1 MMNRKDY
8 ERETGFAVK
17 FALAGLVGFV
27 VDAGV
32 LHLGLSSGLSPAVA
46 RAVSIICAM
55 QVTFLING
63 VVIFKCLT
71 LKNCARHWAAYMFT
85 SGFGNFCSYM
95 IFITLTS
102 LHGNVLSKSWI
113 AFPASTFAA
122 YLINFAGARFLVFGA
137 SVRARLARKIVSGEG
152 QPAEVA

>member
-1 MMNRKDY
+1 MMSRTEY
-8 ERETGFAVK
+8 EREAGFAMK

-32 LHLGLSSGLSPAVA
+32 LHLGLTFGLSPAAA
-46 RAVSIICAM
+46 RAISIVSAM

-63 VVIFKCLT
+63 LLVFKCLT
-71 LKNCARHWAAYMFT
+71 PRNVPRHWAAYMVT

-102 LHGNVLSKSWI
+102 LHGSVVSKTSI

-137 SVRARLARKIVSGEG
+137 SVRAKMVRRIVSGE
-152 QPAEVA
+152 AA

>member
-1 MMNRKDY
+1 MMDKKEY
-8 ERETGFAVK
+8 GREAGFAFK
-17 FALAGLVGFV
+17 FALAGLVGFAI
-27 VDAGV
+27 DAGL
-32 LHLGLSSGLSPAVA
+32 LHWGLRSGLPPETA
-46 RAVSIICAM
+46 RAFSIVAAM

-63 VVIFKCLT
+63 LVIFHCLT
-71 LKNCARHWAAYMFT
+71 WRNLARHWVAYMLT

-102 LHGNVLSKSWI
+102 LHGNVLSKAWI

-137 SVRARLARKIVSGEG
+137 SVRAKIVRKAVTGET
-152 QPAEVA
+152 QPLEVA

>member
-1 MMNRKDY
+1 MMNKTEY
-8 ERETGFAVK
+8 QREAGFAVK
-17 FALAGLVGFV
+17 FAMAGLVGFAI
-27 VDAGV
+27 DAGL
-32 LHLGLSSGLSPAVA
+32 LHLGLTSGLSPAFA
-46 RAVSIICAM
+46 RAISIIAAM

-63 VVIFKCLT
+63 LVIFKCLT
-71 LKNCARHWAAYMFT
+71 MRNVARHWAAYMVT

-102 LHGNVLSKSWI
+102 LHGSVLSKAWL

-137 SVRARLARKIVSGEG
+137 SVRAKLARKIVTGE
-152 QPAEVA
+152 AA

>member
-1 MMNRKDY
+1 MMNKKDY
-8 ERETGFAVK
+8 QQEAGFAVK
-17 FALAGLVGFV
+17 FALASLVGFV

-32 LHLGLSSGLSPAVA
+32 LHLGLTLGLSPALA
-46 RAVSIICAM
+46 RAISIVSAM

-63 VVIFKCLT
+63 LAIFKCLT
-71 LKNCARHWAAYMFT
+71 RRNAARHWAAYMLT

-102 LHGNVLSKSWI
+102 LHGSVLSKAWI

-122 YLINFAGARFLVFGA
+122 YLINFAGARFVVFGA
-137 SVRARLARKIVSGEG
+137 SVRAKLARKIVTGET
-152 QPAEVA
+152 QPLEVA